1 MEHNMGK
8 TRLKVG
14 LFVTLSFFLFAAAIL
29 WLAGS
34 RFLQPVDTYTIYF
47 TRSVSGLLPGAVVE
61 YQGVTVGK
69 VETLHLT
76 AETPPRAQVVIAL
89 QPGTPVRR
97 NTIAHLVG
105 SFVTGIRFV
114 QLEGGSADVPLLEP
128 GGTIVVREGGL
139 EEFRDHASEIAQRLI
154 TTLTRIEQDLLSRQN
169 REAITTFLHSMSVLA
184 ENLRTSIDEI
194 ATPETHLAFR
204 AMVSNLAE
212 AAAGIKHTTVAINE
226 VRDELFRDGQTM
238 LVQIRHTAEM
248 TARLANE
255 IAQLTRHIDE
265 LVAENRLQLHQ
276 LLTNLA
282 AASYDL
288 KEASD
293 TIRTDPSGLIWGK
306 NRPPRELPDP

>member
-1 MEHNMGK
+1 MGT

-14 LFVTLSFFLFAAAIL
+14 LFITLSFFLFAATLL

-47 TRSVSGLLPGAVVE
+47 AKSVSGLLPGAAVE

-69 VETLHLT
+69 VEGVYLT

-114 QLEGGSADVPLLEP
+114 QLEGGSVDVPLLEP

-139 EEFRDHASEIAQRLI
+139 EEFRDRASEIAQRLL
-154 TTLTRIEQDLLSRQN
+154 TTLIRIEQDLLSQQN

-184 ENLRTSIDEI
+184 ENLRTALDEI
-194 ATPETHLAFR
+194 ATPETQLALR
-204 AMVSNLAE
+204 DMVKNLAE
-212 AAAGIKHTTVAINE
+212 AAAGIRHTTMAINE

-238 LVQIRHTAEM
+238 LVQIRQTAEM
-248 TARLANE
+248 TARLADE
-255 IAQLTRHIDE
+255 VAQLTRHIDE
-265 LVAENRLQLHQ
+265 LVVENRSELRQ

-282 AASYDL
+282 DASYDL